1 MLKLT
6 KNYLISLTGFTVMAL
21 MYGITVL
28 YKNYFYVGF
37 EEWIAFMTIKVY
49 SSGLLFSLLFIT
61 FFSLSYQKIK
71 LGHILLFGFL
81 NGLIYVLLIF
91 LISFSMS
98 VFPDDLLVDDLRLL
112 IFSTVG
118 ALLFLFLLEKTTNI
132 WFSPKEYLLTGI
144 LGLLPSFLQIIFHHG
159 VNNTDR
165 GQNIILP
172 WQIIIPMGINFLILM
187 HRKRAT
193 IPISNVA

>member
-28 YKNYFYVGF
+28 YKNYFYIGF

-91 LISFSMS
+91 LISFSMP